1 MKIHYRPGDKLVVIS
16 ASGNSK
22 NVILAAEWVKSMGGK
37 VIGMLGFDGGE
48 LRKICNLSII
58 VTSKPSE
65 YGPVE
70 DMYLMINHL
79 LAHWFQN
86 KLK

>member
-1 MKIHYRPGDKLVVIS
+1 MVAD
-16 ASGNSK
+16 
-22 NVILAAEWVKSMGGK
+22 WVESMGGGK
-37 VIGMLGFDGGE
+37 AIVMLGFDGGE

-79 LAHWFQN
+79 LVHWFH
-86 KLK
+86 KTS